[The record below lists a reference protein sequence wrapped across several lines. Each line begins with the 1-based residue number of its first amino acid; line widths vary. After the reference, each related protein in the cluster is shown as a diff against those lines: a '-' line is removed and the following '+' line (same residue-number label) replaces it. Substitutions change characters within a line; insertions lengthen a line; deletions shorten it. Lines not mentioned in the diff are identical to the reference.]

1 MEVGLLNALLKG
13 DVFVPEEFSEE
24 QQMIRDSVIEFCVKE
39 VQEPIKKRGR
49 ELSASKD
56 LPEII
61 ALLEKAGE
69 YGFCGVSIAE
79 QYGGMDLDFNT
90 GVLLPKL
97 MPKGFRLPLP

>member
-1 MEVGLLNALLKG
+1 MNQGGSWLAQRIAKG

-24 QQMIRDSVIEFCVKE
+24 QRMIRDSVIEFCVKE

-69 YGFCGVSIAE
+69 
-79 QYGGMDLDFNT
+79 
-90 GVLLPKL
+90 
-97 MPKGFRLPLP
+97 